1 MQTLKQM
8 LEERKLFKTIPLFF
22 DIETYQYNEQAGKE
36 KPSSYKNMTFS
47 VAISWMN
54 QEQVNY
60 EIFPNF
66 KEFFDTI
73 LTVFKNVKNKPNIT
87 LNAHN
92 TNKYDNHF
100 LRYDLMHYYT
110 LPVEN
115 YYLNTATTEKSNE
128 NSLRLKELANTEKQG
143 PILEKRI
150 KSKINL
156 ESIFYLKG

>member
-22 DIETYQYNEQAGKE
+22 DIETYQYNEKAGKE
-36 KPSSYKNMTFS
+36 KPSAYKNMTFS

-54 QEQVNY
+54 QWQVNY

-66 KEFFDTI
+66 EELFDI
-73 LTVFKNVKNKPNIT
+73 IITVFKNVKNNQNIT
-87 LNAHN
+87 LNTHN
-92 TNKYDNHF
+92 TNKYDNHL
-100 LRYDLMHYYT
+100 LRYDLKHYYN

-128 NSLRLKELANTEKQG
+128 NSLRLKDLTN
-143 PILEKRI
+143 
-150 KSKINL
+150 
-156 ESIFYLKG
+156 